1 VVRKLADQNSLCV
14 STINRLHILR
24 HRISYSFI
32 HASVLL
38 SFCSLS
44 LSLSLSLY
52 LPLFSISAGPGCWR
66 ERVALPI
73 TAGSVTSHEGPIELG
88 SWPLAWWR
96 PAAIMGSRLE
106 VVAGPGGGS
115 SQCGSAPSVVVWW
128 WVVCSCLL
136 ARMRSRC
143 ESIYIFPINL

>member
-1 VVRKLADQNSLCV
+1 VFQPSTDSTSFAIGSPTLLFMRQCFLAS
-14 STINRLHILR
+14 
-24 HRISYSFI
+24 
-32 HASVLL
+32 A
-38 SFCSLS
+38 LS

-96 PAAIMGSRLE
+96 PAAIVGSRLE